1 MKLKKNLINFSLV
14 IVSFILMLILI
25 EVFLMIFFPQNLK
38 IVQPDEFMMYKP
50 IPDIERQ
57 YTRQEFSN
65 TIKINEKG
73 IRDSNYDYDKKDA
86 YRILVLGDSFIM
98 GNFVKLNNTF
108 TKLLEKKINQISNR
122 KVEIISGSTIGWGT
136 NSELM
141 YLKTEGYKYNPDLVI
156 LAFFQNDYGNNIMKS
171 LFKVENNEL
180 KDNTPV
186 KISKLKKIFYQ
197 CASLTHFCSL
207 SEEFIISNINLVKLA
222 SKSKISN
229 YKETKFKDK
238 NLFSK
243 NPESITIKAV
253 NKTMLLIDEIK
264 RFSPNLFLISIPYKY
279 QIDENLKKE
288 FIIKNNLTDY
298 DMELPQKYLNRYLEQ
313 KNIPYIDLLPEYEKL
328 NNNNDFFW
336 KIDGHW
342 NQKGIDLA
350 VDLTYYELLNIVP
363 EFKN

>member
-1 MKLKKNLINFSLV
+1 
-14 IVSFILMLILI
+14 
-25 EVFLMIFFPQNLK
+25 
-38 IVQPDEFMMYKP
+38 
-50 IPDIERQ
+50 
-57 YTRQEFSN
+57 
-65 TIKINEKG
+65 
-73 IRDSNYDYDKKDA
+73 
-86 YRILVLGDSFIM
+86 
-98 GNFVKLNNTF
+98 
-108 TKLLEKKINQISNR
+108 INQISNR

-279 QIDENLKKE
+279 QIDEN
-288 FIIKNNLTDY
+288 
-298 DMELPQKYLNRYLEQ
+298 
-313 KNIPYIDLLPEYEKL
+313 
-328 NNNNDFFW
+328 
-336 KIDGHW
+336 
-342 NQKGIDLA
+342 
-350 VDLTYYELLNIVP
+350 
-363 EFKN
+363 